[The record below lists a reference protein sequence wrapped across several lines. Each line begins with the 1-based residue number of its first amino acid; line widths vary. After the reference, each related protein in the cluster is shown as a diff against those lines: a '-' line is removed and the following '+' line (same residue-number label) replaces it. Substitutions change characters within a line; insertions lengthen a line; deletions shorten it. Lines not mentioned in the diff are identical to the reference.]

1 MVDVEARFSC
11 LDFRKCLIPWEW
23 NCEDRTSVLLIYV
36 EPQKTGKRL
45 NPLLALRVS
54 TLAIII
60 IINEKVQIRECQEA
74 RTRAS
79 QAQASSKGLVQLK
92 GQEA

>member
-1 MVDVEARFSC
+1 M
-11 LDFRKCLIPWEW
+11 
-23 NCEDRTSVLLIYV
+23 
-36 EPQKTGKRL
+36 
-45 NPLLALRVS
+45 S

-92 GQEA
+92 GQEARADVERDEDALRQDQRQGEHDQVDTEIAERG